1 MDRVERA
8 SSSTPERTDEAAMT
22 DAGYVVTGWVLTAL
36 VLAGYWASIARR
48 TRRARR
54 SVPPGESPN
63 P

>member
-1 MDRVERA
+1 
-8 SSSTPERTDEAAMT
+8 MT
-22 DAGYVVTGWVLTAL
+22 DAGYVVTGWVLTAV

-54 SVPPGESPN
+54 TLPPAQSTAPRGESPE

>member
-1 MDRVERA
+1 MNFAE
-8 SSSTPERTDEAAMT
+8 
-22 DAGYVVTGWVLTAL
+22 YVITGWVLTAV

-54 SVPPGESPN
+54 TLPPERSPVPPGESPE

>member
-1 MDRVERA
+1 
-8 SSSTPERTDEAAMT
+8 MT
-22 DAGYVVTGWVLTAL
+22 DASYVVTGWVLTAV

-54 SVPPGESPN
+54 SVPPGENPN